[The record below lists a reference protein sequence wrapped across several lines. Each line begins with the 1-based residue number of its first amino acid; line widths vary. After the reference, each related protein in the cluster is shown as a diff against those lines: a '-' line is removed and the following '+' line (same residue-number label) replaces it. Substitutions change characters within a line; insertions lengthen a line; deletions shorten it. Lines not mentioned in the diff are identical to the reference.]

1 MSTVCPPPWFC
12 PPAPRNPEL
21 PAHLTQLLTGHR
33 TRTPHGGSEEIWILK
48 LSTRNHVVFW
58 CCRLTGK
65 TGKFGGL
72 WEPFTSGTESQSS
85 LRSQFVKRWRCRSLR
100 TPLLSAESRCINPRL
115 STRTRRRAE
124 NRTHLETARWRD
136 FFSSSTEG
144 FRVVCFELY
153 SVSNETKWN
162 KLEAHDVFELLSV
175 EVVSCRFVSN
185 RKLFFKETNIHEV

>member
-1 MSTVCPPPWFC
+1 MGNLSITSSKISGFLTEVWFLSLLSFPPTAVIRSTSRLWVSTVCPPPWFC

-33 TRTPHGGSEEIWILK
+33 TRTPPGGSEEIWILK

-115 STRTRRRAE
+115 STRTRRWAE

-144 FRVVCFELY
+144 FRVVCF
-153 SVSNETKWN
+153 
-162 KLEAHDVFELLSV
+162 
-175 EVVSCRFVSN
+175 
-185 RKLFFKETNIHEV
+185 